1 MLNHLLN
8 WGLDARRRKNRT
20 RSVILLSLI
29 LHMIF
34 AITYLFLPINQL
46 SHEQAD
52 ALAVDLI
59 NDADAPRKRK
69 PKPKPPLTKK
79 MYNPNEELA
88 RDAMEKKIEAARNKI
103 DEVMKLS
110 PRVVLE
116 DVEVNKA
123 PVSEMIPDIMTDAQL
138 RDAEASNLS
147 RLISQPGQTDGR
159 GIVTGRV
166 RARGDGM
173 GRFRGDG
180 QAGSDGGLLGGGG
193 KDGAADRLGL
203 IDFLDE
209 FGGPKDVVYCLD
221 ITASMQAAGMRKLP
235 LAINALKDSIMM
247 LGNNDKLNI
256 VAFSN
261 AAKPMSDKM
270 LPANA
275 ANIKRTLKYLDRF
288 TPRSIQG
295 NLDTNILS
303 SIKAALTF
311 EPTVFVLITDGL
323 PQVDDGAGVYI
334 ATNTQKILD
343 IVREHNRNNAV
354 IYVVALEIDL
364 RLSHGAELLVS
375 LAEEHG
381 GEIKAIDGG
390 QLFEFAEQDGLTDN

>member
-8 WGLDARRRKNRT
+8 WGVDAKRRRNRT

-46 SHEQAD
+46 NQEQAD

-59 NDADAPRKRK
+59 NDAEAPRKRK

-79 MYNPNEELA
+79 MYDPNQQLA
-88 RDAMEKKIEAARNKI
+88 RDATDKKIETARNKI
-103 DEVMKLS
+103 DEVVKFS
-110 PRVVLE
+110 PRVVIE

-123 PVSEMIPDIMTDAQL
+123 PLSEFVPDVMTDAKL
-138 RDAEASNLS
+138 REAEASNLS
-147 RLISQPGQTDGR
+147 RLIAQPGRTDGR
-159 GIVTGRV
+159 GLVTGRV

-180 QAGSDGGLLGGGG
+180 QGGGDGLLGGGG
-193 KDGAADRLGL
+193 SSGIADRLGI

-221 ITASMQAAGMRKLP
+221 ISASMQAAGLNKLE
-235 LAINALKDSIMM
+235 LAVNSIKDSVLM
-247 LGNNDKLNI
+247 LGSHDTLNV
-256 VAFSN
+256 VAFSTQ
-261 AAKPMSDKM
+261 AQAMHKEM

-275 ANIKRTLKYLDRF
+275 ENMKRTLKYLDKFR
-288 TPRSIQG
+288 PERIHG
-295 NLDTNILS
+295 NVGTNIL
-303 SIKAALTF
+303 AALQAALALDSS
-311 EPTVFVLITDGL
+311 VIVLVTDGL
-323 PQVDDGAGVYI
+323 PTTVKGSSI
-334 ATNTQKILD
+334 ETNTEKILD
-343 IVREHNRNNAV
+343 AVREHNRNNAA

-364 RLSHGAELLVS
+364 KRSPGAQLLVS
-375 LAEEHG
+375 LIEEHNG
-381 GEIKAIDGG
+381 KIKVVNTDLLR
-390 QLFEFAEQDGLTDN
+390 QYAEPEGLPE

>member
-8 WGLDARRRKNRT
+8 WGIDARRRKNRT

-59 NDADAPRKRK
+59 NDAEAPRKRK
-69 PKPKPPLTKK
+69 QKPKPPLTKK
-79 MYNPNEELA
+79 MYDPNEELA
-88 RDAMEKKIEAARNKI
+88 RNAEQKKIEAARNQI

-110 PRVVLE
+110 PRVVLK

-123 PVSEMIPDIMTDAQL
+123 PVSEIIPDVMTDAQL

-147 RLISQPGQTDGR
+147 RLIAQPGQTDGR
-159 GIVTGRV
+159 GLVTGRV

-180 QAGSDGGLLGGGG
+180 QGGSDGGLLGGGG
-193 KDGAADRLGL
+193 KAGTSDRLGI
-203 IDFLDE
+203 IDFLNE

-221 ITASMQAAGMRKLP
+221 ITASMQAAGMKKLP
-235 LAINALKDSIMM
+235 LAINALKDSVMM

-256 VAFSN
+256 VAFSDT
-261 AAKPMSDKM
+261 AKPMSESM
-270 LPANA
+270 LPANP
-275 ANIKRTLKYLDRF
+275 ANIKRVLKYLDRF
-288 TPRSIQG
+288 TPESIQG
-295 NLDTNILS
+295 NTGTNIL
-303 SIKAALTF
+303 AALEVALTLD
-311 EPTVFVLITDGL
+311 PSVIVLITDGL
-323 PQVDDGAGVYI
+323 PTTTPDYPIEEDKDI
-334 ATNTQKILD
+334 ILET
-343 IVREHNRNNAV
+343 VRKKNVNNAI
-354 IYVVALEIDL
+354 IYVVALEFDFK
-364 RLSHGAELLVS
+364 RSHAAELLVP

-381 GEIKAIDGG
+381 GKIKAIDGG
-390 QLFEFAEQDGLTDN
+390 KLFEFAEQNGLTD

>member
-8 WGLDARRRKNRT
+8 WGVDAKRRRNRT

-34 AITYLFLPINQL
+34 VITYLFLPINQL
-46 SHEQAD
+46 SQEQAD

-59 NDADAPRKRK
+59 NDAEAPRKRK

-79 MYNPNEELA
+79 MYDPNQQLA
-88 RDAMEKKIEAARNKI
+88 RDATDKKIEAARNKV
-103 DEVMKLS
+103 DEVIKFS

-123 PVSEMIPDIMTDAQL
+123 PLSEIVPDVMTDAKL
-138 RDAEASNLS
+138 REAEASNLS
-147 RLISQPGQTDGR
+147 RLIAQPGRTDGR
-159 GIVTGRV
+159 GLVTGRV

-180 QAGSDGGLLGGGG
+180 QGGGDGLLGGGG
-193 KDGAADRLGL
+193 SSGIADRLGI

-221 ITASMQAAGMRKLP
+221 ITASMQAAGLNKLE
-235 LAINALKDSIMM
+235 LAVNSLKDSVIM
-247 LGNNDKLNI
+247 LGNDDRLNI

-261 AAKPMSDKM
+261 TAKPMSEEM

-288 TPRSIQG
+288 TSESIQG

-303 SIKAALTF
+303 AIETALAF
-311 EPTVFVLITDGL
+311 KPTVVVLITDGL
-323 PQVDDGAGVYI
+323 PQTDADNQIYI
-334 ATNTQKILD
+334 ETNTQKILD
-343 IVREHNRNNAV
+343 AVRENNRNNAS

-364 RLSHGAELLVS
+364 KRSPGAKLLLSLS
-375 LAEEHG
+375 EEHNG
-381 GEIKAIDGG
+381 KIKVINIEQLSELTEKDGP
-390 QLFEFAEQDGLTDN
+390 TD

>member
-1 MLNHLLN
+1 MLNHLLT
-8 WGLDARRRKNRT
+8 WGIDARRRKNRT

-79 MYNPNEELA
+79 MYDPNEELA
-88 RDAMEKKIEAARNKI
+88 RNAEQKKIEAARNKI

-123 PVSEMIPDIMTDAQL
+123 PLSEIIPDIMTDAQL

-147 RLISQPGQTDGR
+147 RLVAQPGRTDGR

-180 QAGSDGGLLGGGG
+180 QGGSDGGLLGGGG

-221 ITASMQAAGMRKLP
+221 ITASMQAAGMKKLP
-235 LAINALKDSIMM
+235 LAINALKDSVMM

-256 VAFSN
+256 VAFSDT
-261 AAKPMSDKM
+261 AKPMSKKM
-270 LPANA
+270 LPANS
-275 ANIKRTLKYLDRF
+275 ANIKHVLKYLDRF
-288 TPRSIQG
+288 TPESIQG
-295 NLDTNILS
+295 NTGTNILD
-303 SIKAALTF
+303 ALEVALTLD
-311 EPTVFVLITDGL
+311 PSVIVLITDGL
-323 PQVDDGAGVYI
+323 PTTSSDYPIEVNKDV
-334 ATNTQKILD
+334 ILEK
-343 IVREHNRNNAV
+343 VREKNVNNAI
-354 IYVVALEIDL
+354 IYVVALEFDFKTAL
-364 RLSHGAELLVS
+364 AAELLVS

-381 GEIKAIDGG
+381 GKIKAIDGG
-390 QLFEFAEQDGLTDN
+390 QLFEFAEQDGMTD

>member
-8 WGLDARRRKNRT
+8 WGIGARRRRNRT

-34 AITYLFLPINQL
+34 AITYLFLPMNQL
-46 SHEQAD
+46 SQEQAD

-59 NDADAPRKRK
+59 NDMDAPRKRK

-110 PRVVLE
+110 PRVVLK

-123 PVSEMIPDIMTDAQL
+123 PVSEVIPDLMTDAQL

-147 RLISQPGQTDGR
+147 RLIAQPGRTDGR
-159 GIVTGRV
+159 GLVTGRV

-173 GRFRGDG
+173 GRFRGGG
-180 QAGSDGGLLGGGG
+180 QDGSDGGLLGGGG
-193 KDGAADRLGL
+193 KDGSADRLG
-203 IDFLDE
+203 IINFLDE

-221 ITASMQAAGMRKLP
+221 ITASMQAAGMKKLP
-235 LAINALKDSIMM
+235 LAINALKDSVMM

-256 VAFSN
+256 VAFSTQ
-261 AAKPMSDKM
+261 AEAMSDKM
-270 LPANA
+270 LSASA
-275 ANIKRTLKYLDRF
+275 ANIKRTLKYLDRLN
-288 TPRSIQG
+288 SHQAG
-295 NLDTNILS
+295 GTNIL
-303 SIKAALTF
+303 AALEVALTLD
-311 EPTVFVLITDGL
+311 PSVIVLITDGL
-323 PQVDDGAGVYI
+323 PVAADGPYI
-334 ATNTQKILD
+334 EEDKDIILET
-343 IVREHNRNNAV
+343 VREKNVNNAA
-354 IYVVALEIDL
+354 IYVVALEFDFKRSL
-364 RLSHGAELLVS
+364 AAKLLVP

-381 GEIKAIDGG
+381 GKIKAIDGG
-390 QLFEFAEQDGLTDN
+390 QLFEFAEQDGLTD